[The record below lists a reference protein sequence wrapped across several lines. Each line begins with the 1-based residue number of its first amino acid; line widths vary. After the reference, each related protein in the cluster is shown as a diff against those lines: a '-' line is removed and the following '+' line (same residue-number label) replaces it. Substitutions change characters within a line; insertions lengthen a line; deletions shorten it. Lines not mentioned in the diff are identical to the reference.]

1 MINVM
6 KLKKYNVSL
15 LQGALVTP
23 SYKAM
28 CLYGSEYWTYF
39 LPRRVGQETAQEL
52 VASDDSMSA
61 KDAKR
66 LGLIND
72 LIEL

>member
-1 MINVM
+1 M
-6 KLKKYNVSL
+6 KSIKYNASL

-39 LPRRVGQETAQEL
+39 LPRRVGQETAQKL
-52 VASDDSMSA
+52 VASANSISA
-61 KDAKR
+61 KAAKR
-66 LGLIND
+66 LGLIDD